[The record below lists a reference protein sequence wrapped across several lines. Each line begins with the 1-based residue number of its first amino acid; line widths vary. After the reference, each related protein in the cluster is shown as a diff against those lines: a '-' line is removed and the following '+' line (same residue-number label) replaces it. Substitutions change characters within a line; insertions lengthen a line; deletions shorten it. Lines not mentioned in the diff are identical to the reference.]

1 VPGNV
6 SFLDTADAVCDARRC
21 PAVVGNVLVYLDDNH
36 LTASCTTSMF
46 GVLRSQLENALGA

>member
-1 VPGNV
+1 V